1 MNALET
7 RTREAR
13 AAGRKLLVPYVTGG
27 VTEDWTDLLRAAVDA
42 GADAIEVGLPFSDPT
57 LDGPV
62 VQRSSHQALA
72 RGATPGRI
80 LDEISRLA
88 LPVPLIAFTYANLV
102 LRNGAD
108 AFCAAL
114 RAAGVRGLIV
124 PDLPIDE
131 LDPIAGAAEGAA
143 LDLALLASPSTTAR
157 RRVEIAR
164 RSRGFVYA
172 VSIMGTTGEQ
182 AQLRESGRH
191 LVTSLQQATD
201 LPVLLGFG
209 ISGPEQA
216 AEACGYADGVAV
228 GSALMRRVLDGAGAA
243 ELGAFL
249 ARLRTALDASDQ
261 WVSPA
266 VDTSASGGGS

>member
-7 RTREAR
+7 RTRAAR

-42 GADAIEVGLPFSDPT
+42 GVDAIEVGLPFSDPT

-62 VQRSSHQALA
+62 VQRSSYQALA
-72 RGATPGRI
+72 RGATTRRI
-80 LDEISRLA
+80 LDDISRLD
-88 LPVPLIAFTYANLV
+88 LPVPLIGFTYANLV
-102 LRNGAD
+102 VHNGAD

-114 RAAGVRGLIV
+114 RDAGAHGLIV
-124 PDLPIDE
+124 PDMPIDE
-131 LDPIAGAAEGAA
+131 VEPIATAAEGNA
-143 LDLALLASPSTTAR
+143 LDLVLLASPSTTAR
-157 RRVEIAR
+157 RRVEIAE

-172 VSIMGTTGEQ
+172 VSVMGTTGEQ
-182 AQLRESGRH
+182 TRLHESGRE

-216 AEACGYADGVAV
+216 AEAGGYADGVVV

-243 ELGAFL
+243 ELGGFL
-249 ARLRTALDASDQ
+249 ARLRTALDA
-261 WVSPA
+261 A
-266 VDTSASGGGS
+266 GE

>member
-7 RTREAR
+7 RTRAAR
-13 AAGRKLLVPYVTGG
+13 AAGRKLLVPYLTGG

-42 GADAIEVGLPFSDPT
+42 GVDAIEIGLPFSDPT

-62 VQRSSHQALA
+62 VQRSSYQALA
-72 RGATPGRI
+72 RGATTRRI
-80 LDEISRLA
+80 LDDLSRLG
-88 LPVPLIAFTYANLV
+88 LPVPLIGFTYANLV
-102 LRNGAD
+102 LHDGAD

-114 RAAGVRGLIV
+114 RDAGAHGLIV

-131 LDPIAGAAEGAA
+131 VEPIATAAEGNA
-143 LDLALLASPSTTAR
+143 LDLVLLASPSTAAQ

-172 VSIMGTTGEQ
+172 VSVMGTTGEQ
-182 AQLRESGRH
+182 AQLREPGRE

-216 AEACGYADGVAV
+216 AEACAYADGVAV
-228 GSALMRRVLDGAGAA
+228 GSALMRRVLDGAGPA
-243 ELGAFL
+243 ELGGFL
-249 ARLRTALDASDQ
+249 ARLRTALDATDQ
-261 WVSPA
+261 
-266 VDTSASGGGS
+266 